1 MNNILLSIII
11 PTYNRPQF
19 LPRAVNSALQ
29 QTVEE
34 VEVIVVDDGSEEPV
48 TLPKHSQL
56 KVIRLSQNSGN
67 AVARNVGLKAA
78 KGQYV
83 TYLDD
88 DDQLLP
94 NMAQV
99 SLDAL
104 KNTTLPQP
112 VAALSGLEVSKP
124 DGELI
129 DRRLPPTLPL
139 GSHFFLEDIEP
150 EKSYFSKQTLVV
162 ERELLLEIGGYDET
176 FTSRVHTEMF
186 LRLNPVCSILGLPT
200 VTYQLTAHEGE
211 RISRNP
217 ALRQV
222 NFERLVN
229 KHESLFKLHPKT
241 FASFLCDHAERSL
254 ELGQPKAATLSILRA
269 MKLNLK
275 PTLVRIKSL
284 LAYTVRHYTKQVV
297 LRSFQ

>member
-1 MNNILLSIII
+1 
-11 PTYNRPQF
+11 
-19 LPRAVNSALQ
+19 
-29 QTVEE
+29 
-34 VEVIVVDDGSEEPV
+34 
-48 TLPKHSQL
+48 
-56 KVIRLSQNSGN
+56 
-67 AVARNVGLKAA
+67 
-78 KGQYV
+78 
-83 TYLDD
+83 
-88 DDQLLP
+88 
-94 NMAQV
+94 
-99 SLDAL
+99 
-104 KNTTLPQP
+104 
-112 VAALSGLEVSKP
+112 
-124 DGELI
+124 
-129 DRRLPPTLPL
+129 
-139 GSHFFLEDIEP
+139 
-150 EKSYFSKQTLVV
+150 
-162 ERELLLEIGGYDET
+162 
-176 FTSRVHTEMF
+176 MF

>member
-19 LPRAVNSALQ
+19 LPRAVESALQ

-34 VEVIVVDDGSEEPV
+34 VEVIVVDDGSKEPV
-48 TLPKHSQL
+48 TLPENSRLQ
-56 KVIRLSQNSGN
+56 VIRLSQNSGN

-112 VAALSGLEVSKP
+112 VAALSGLEVIKP

-222 NFERLVN
+222 NFERLVD

>member
-19 LPRAVNSALQ
+19 LPRAVESALQ

-48 TLPKHSQL
+48 TLPEHSQL

-112 VAALSGLEVSKP
+112 VAALSGLEVIKP

>member
-19 LPRAVNSALQ
+19 LPRAVESALQ

-112 VAALSGLEVSKP
+112 VAALSGLEVIKP